1 VAGAELER
9 RPYLR
14 PMVLN
19 ALADPVAVLV
29 GAVVLIAGI
38 LLSALPVLGPVALVL
53 YLLGAARTLFDDD
66 TQLRVIERAKG
77 RQRSALA
84 RAAPTVDPATLAP
97 PVRARVRAV
106 LDREARI
113 REAVDRA
120 ELPYAEV
127 LDEVDAF
134 VRATEG
140 TARRAQLLHEGLE
153 DNPPEA
159 IARRVGELGA
169 DHPELRE
176 ALTHQLAV
184 QRRMEKQLGR
194 FYDEMDRLAVELD
207 TIRGEMLT
215 ASAAEGSASQRETA
229 AEVRALRERMGA
241 VSEGMAAAYEEEP
254 AAGPS

>member
-1 VAGAELER
+1 
-9 RPYLR
+9 
-14 PMVLN
+14 M
-19 ALADPVAVLV
+19 
-29 GAVVLIAGI
+29 
-38 LLSALPVLGPVALVL
+38 
-53 YLLGAARTLFDDD
+53 GAAGPALGWPKKRIGFADV
-66 TQLRVIERAKG
+66 LR
-77 RQRSALA
+77 LA
-84 RAAPTVDPATLAP
+84 RAPRGWGSVGRPEFGRFKYVHTNPDVSTSGL
-97 PVRARVRAV
+97 
-106 LDREARI
+106 
-113 REAVDRA
+113 EAVSA
-120 ELPYAEV
+120 EYAEV

-215 ASAAEGSASQRETA
+215 ASAAEGSASQREAA